1 MFCFNSLCSKAKQLR
16 IVLRHGIRPDFLEI
30 HLLYFFSSKNSSI
43 ISRRYFTKLSQ
54 MRYATTILADLTVT
68 FLTKSLLFTVP
79 KTVLKYIS
87 SYVALVMN

>member
-1 MFCFNSLCSKAKQLR
+1 MFYTEADFKKYVLHLQQLK
-16 IVLRHGIRPDFLEI
+16 IDFL
-30 HLLYFFSSKNSSI
+30 HQKSKYSYT

-87 SYVALVMN
+87 RYVVLVMP